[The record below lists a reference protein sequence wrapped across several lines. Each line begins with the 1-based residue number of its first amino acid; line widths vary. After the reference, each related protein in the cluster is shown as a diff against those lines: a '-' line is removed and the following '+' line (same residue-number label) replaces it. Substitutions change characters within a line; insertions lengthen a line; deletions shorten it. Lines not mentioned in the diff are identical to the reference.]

1 MGQIKVSK
9 APIEGLYVIEP
20 TVHGD
25 ARGYFV
31 ETYNQQDMHEAGL
44 DMVFVQDNQS
54 MSTKGV
60 LRGLHFQKQYPQ
72 GKLVRVIK
80 GAVYDVAV
88 DLREGSKTYG
98 QYFGVEL
105 TAENKKQFYISEG
118 FAHGFLVLS
127 DVAEF
132 CYKVTDFWHLGDE
145 SGLAWNDPEINI
157 QWPQLQGSYPGS
169 ASAAGYTMTDGTPL
183 KLSDKDQQWLG
194 LKDTFHF
201 RTEQ

>member
-1 MGQIKVSK
+1 MGQIKVTK

-25 ARGYFV
+25 SRGYFM
-31 ETYNQQDMHEAGL
+31 ETYNQNDMHEAGL

-54 MSTKGV
+54 MSAKGV

-80 GAVYDVAV
+80 GTVFDVAV
-88 DLREGSKTYG
+88 DLRTGSETFGKWY
-98 QYFGVEL
+98 GVEL
-105 TAENKKQFYISEG
+105 SEENKKMFYISEG

-132 CYKVTDFWHLGDE
+132 CYKVTDFYHPGDE
-145 SGLAWNDPEINI
+145 GGLAWNDPQIGIE
-157 QWPQLQGSYPGS
+157 WPEVTGTYQGT
-169 ASAAGYTMTDGTPL
+169 ASGEGYCLSDGTRL
-183 KLSDKDQQWLG
+183 NLSEKDQKWQG

-201 RTEQ
+201 AI